1 MQVGVYVERK
11 AVHRYKPCAFH
22 TDGANFSFS
31 RQSFVNPYACG
42 PIHAFSCY
50 AVVGYCAYHRFFEQI
65 DVVFHSEMMAL
76 QVDDGICYK
85 LPRTVER
92 YVASALYPD
101 KLDSFRG
108 KGVLGYKHVFRMP
121 VSAEC
126 EDWRMLHE
134 QKMFL
139 RVFAVFVGDDVG
151 LDRLLQFPRFAVGH
165 ES

>member
-1 MQVGVYVERK
+1 MLSARPCIVTNR
-11 AVHRYKPCAFH
+11 VHFTPMAQIFLSP
-22 TDGANFSFS
+22 GNP
-31 RQSFVNPYACG
+31 FVNPYACG
-42 PIHAFSCY
+42 PFHAFSCY

-85 LPRTVER
+85 LTRTVER

-139 RVFAVFVGDDVG
+139 RVFAVLSVMTSAWIDFCSSHAS
-151 LDRLLQFPRFAVGH
+151 R
-165 ES
+165 